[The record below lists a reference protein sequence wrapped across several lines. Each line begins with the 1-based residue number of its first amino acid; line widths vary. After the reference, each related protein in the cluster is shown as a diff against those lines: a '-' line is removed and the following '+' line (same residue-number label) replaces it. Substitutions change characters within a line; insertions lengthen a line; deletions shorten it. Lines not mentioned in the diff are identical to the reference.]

1 MQEKNKKYGNLEVNV
16 SDKIQVDGEIEFT
29 LTYTVGSLGLAKGGS
44 LKIVFPPYRHQETRE
59 YVQVIDYWRPGFAW
73 AVCSEEDI
81 KLNLEVEKVQSAFS
95 HIINWPDSSRILKI
109 STSKPLKEGQKI
121 IVKYG
126 GVDRLWVEGASPS
139 TRVGILSTKRRN
151 TYLKYHVFV
160 DTEGNDNYIPIDG
173 FSPIQILPQSPK
185 KIVINAPS
193 IVKSNEE
200 FEVKISFRDRYNNPI
215 FDKQLNNKSLLIK
228 NLQDGSITSDLE
240 KNSYNS
246 FIAKIKKEGPYEI
259 FTQDEDLEIEKA
271 VILCSNSL
279 PKIFWGDPHVHSNL
293 TPNIRD
299 NDPGVEPSDCY
310 DYAKNI
316 EYLDFIALVEQTFEF
331 DENDLVNIT
340 SETWRKM
347 GEFAD
352 NYYNPEVF
360 ATFTGFE
367 LHDRRGDTVVLFK
380 DSLKDIPYPLNKIK
394 RIQDVWKTYKNRNFL
409 TIPHLHRYSGGTIEK
424 DDQDTKYGGF
434 NFVNWKQDNPEVER
448 LVEVFSSGWGR
459 FEHNSHPMLL
469 KARSNVE
476 GNTVVDFLNK
486 GKIWGITASSDDH
499 DGRPGYG
506 GLTGVFAR
514 KRTREEIFSGLH
526 ERKSIATTHPRIIL
540 LFKINSFFLGDVVYF
555 SKSFEEKREIEIIA
569 LAPKAIKQVEI
580 IKNGEVICSKYDY
593 IGQYLELK
601 FEDSEFLTENTYYY
615 IRLLQEDGHIA
626 WLSPIWFLKK

>member
-44 LKIVFPPYRHQETRE
+44 LKIIFPPYRHQETRE

-81 KLNLEVEKVQSAFS
+81 KLNLEVKKVQTAFS
-95 HIINWPDSSRILKI
+95 HIKNWPDSSRILKI

-121 IVKYG
+121 IVSYG
-126 GVDRLWVEGASPS
+126 GVDKPWVNGASPS

-151 TYLKYHVFV
+151 TYLKYYVYV
-160 DTEGNDNYIPIDG
+160 DIEGNKNYIPLEG
-173 FSPIQILPQSPK
+173 FPPIQILPKSAK
-185 KIVINAPS
+185 KVIINAPS

-200 FEVKISFRDRYNNPI
+200 FEIKISFRDRYNNPI
-215 FDKQLNNKSLLIK
+215 FDKQLDNKSLLIK
-228 NLQDGSITSDLE
+228 NLHDGSIISAVE
-240 KNSYNS
+240 KSSPFS
-246 FIAKIKKEGPYEI
+246 FKANIKKEGPYEI
-259 FTQDEDLEIEKA
+259 FSQDNDLKVEKA
-271 VILCSNSL
+271 VLFCSNSL
-279 PKIFWGDPHVHSNL
+279 PKIFWGDPHAHSNL

-310 DYAKNI
+310 DYAKNV
-316 EYLDFIALVEQTFEF
+316 EYLDFIALIEQTFEF

-347 GEFAD
+347 GELAD
-352 NYYNPEVF
+352 HYYDSEVF

-380 DSLKDIPYPLNKIK
+380 DSLKNIPYPLNKIK
-394 RIQDVWKTYKNRNFL
+394 RIQDVWETFKNRNFL

-434 NFVNWKQDNPEVER
+434 NFDNWKQDNPEVER

-459 FEHNSHPMLL
+459 FEHNSHSMLL

-486 GKIWGITASSDDH
+486 RKIWGFTASSDDH

-506 GLTGVFAR
+506 GVTGVFAR
-514 KRTREEIFSGLH
+514 KCTREEIFSGLH

-540 LFKINSFFLGDVVYF
+540 LFKINSYFLGNVVYF
-555 SKSFEEKREIEIIA
+555 SKSFEEKREIEITA
-569 LAPKAIKQVEI
+569 LAPKTIKQVEI
-580 IKNGEVICSKYDY
+580 IKNGEIISSKNYSTS
-593 IGQYLELK
+593 QYLEAK
-601 FEDSEFLTENTYYY
+601 YEDSEPIKENTYYY
-615 IRLLQEDGHIA
+615 VRLLQDDGHIA
-626 WLSPIWFLKK
+626 WASPIWFLKK